1 MGEVVKVKVGK
12 GTFWHFQDRFGSK
25 YIPELAMYQQRTLLN
40 SIVVRVTHYKQKK
53 FNTTIYQDGTN
64 KKSYGEN
71 TKYSWTSTSC

>member
-53 FNTTIYQDGTN
+53 IQYNNLSRWDKQKILWR
-64 KKSYGEN
+64 
-71 TKYSWTSTSC
+71 KY